1 MTTID
6 STNGSDRAG
15 RVMWISLLAGALA
28 LAVCIAGGIGD
39 PGEFFLRL
47 FAGLPLRL
55 GLGVGFDGAFDD
67 LPPHG
72 RRLGIRR
79 SPHPRGEHED
89 HAAGGRNVCA
99 DRLRNRQSLSICP
112 AGNRRGKRATA
123 TPDVLSH
130 AATLL
135 AAHGGLFHRLDDH
148 RLLARAWSLRQDE
161 SNDWRLAWK
170 CQQLSGP
177 AAVIYGITLHF
188 AAVDWAMSIMPAFH
202 STIWGPLFALGQ
214 LLSALAFALI
224 VLACLTKKGTSLI
237 CRNGPEAGT
246 DAQRWSSHE
255 SEIPPFS
262 HRPALTAPLIELFQA
277 TQDRLYS
284 RLFQS

>member
-39 PGEFFLRL
+39 PGEFFRAYLPAYL
-47 FAGLPLRL
+47 FVL
-55 GLGVGFDGAFDD
+55 GLVLGSMALLMIYHLTGGAW
-67 LPPHG
+67 G
-72 RRLGIRR
+72 YVVRRILEASMRTMPLVAVMFAPIACGIGNLY
-79 SPHPRGEHED
+79 PFAQPETV
-89 HAAGGRNVCA
+89 AANA
-99 DRLRNRQSLSICP
+99 QLQHQTFYLTPQLFWLRTAGYFIAWMIIAFLLS
-112 AGNRRGKRATA
+112 
-123 TPDVLSH
+123 
-130 AATLL
+130 
-135 AAHGGLFHRLDDH
+135 
-148 RLLARAWSLRQDE
+148 AWSLRQDE

-237 CRNGPEAGT
+237 CRNGPEGASHKSET
-246 DAQRWSSHE
+246 SPFPPDAAQ
-255 SEIPPFS
+255 PLA
-262 HRPALTAPLIELFQA
+262 ALICA
-277 TQDRLYS
+277 RLWAIWAACC
-284 RLFQS
+284 